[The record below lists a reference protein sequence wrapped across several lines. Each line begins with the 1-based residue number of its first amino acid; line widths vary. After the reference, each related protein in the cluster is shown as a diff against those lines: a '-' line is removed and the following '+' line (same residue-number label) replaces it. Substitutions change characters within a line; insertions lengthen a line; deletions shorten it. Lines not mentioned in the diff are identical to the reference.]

1 MSADHPPPTDSE
13 LAPPLVPDA
22 GSAAPSHLPD
32 ARDGQGT
39 ESTDGRS
46 RQATPRPA
54 LPPPRSRPD
63 AAPPQIPGYEVL
75 GELGRGGMGVV
86 YRARQV
92 KAGRLVALKVMLAGA
107 FAGPDDLL
115 RFRVEAE
122 SAARLQHPNIVPV
135 YEVGDHDG
143 RPFFS
148 MEFCAGG
155 SVREKLAGTPLPP
168 AEAAR
173 LVETLARAVEAAHQ
187 KGVVHR
193 DL

>member
-1 MSADHPPPTDSE
+1 
-13 LAPPLVPDA
+13 
-22 GSAAPSHLPD
+22 
-32 ARDGQGT
+32 
-39 ESTDGRS
+39 
-46 RQATPRPA
+46 
-54 LPPPRSRPD
+54 
-63 AAPPQIPGYEVL
+63 
-75 GELGRGGMGVV
+75 MGVV

-148 MEFCAGG
+148 MEFCEGG
-155 SVREKLAGTPLPP
+155 GLDRRLAGTPLPP